1 MMVKMVIM
9 VTMVMITAH
18 RLIHTMV
25 GICDGGDDEEG

>member
-18 RLIHTMV
+18 RLIPTMV
-25 GICDGGDDEEG
+25 RICDGGDDEEG

>member
-18 RLIHTMV
+18 RLIPTMV